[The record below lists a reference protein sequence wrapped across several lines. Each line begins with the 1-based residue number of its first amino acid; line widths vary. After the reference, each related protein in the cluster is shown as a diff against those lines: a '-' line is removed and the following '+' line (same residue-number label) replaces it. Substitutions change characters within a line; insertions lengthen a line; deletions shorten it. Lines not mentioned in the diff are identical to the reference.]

1 MDNIKAFNL
10 VTGKLFADLYQS
22 FPAPTEVDFIALV
35 VDMIP
40 NEDFESA
47 WENPSFAEAT
57 VRWLDQAG
65 YIWLK
70 KAPTMHGK
78 PTAVLS
84 PKGLEALKAVP
95 ESIDSKE
102 SLGERIITFTK
113 AKASESL
120 SQAVGLA
127 ITAGFQL
134 MTKST

>member
-10 VTGKLFADLYQS
+10 ITGKLFADLYQK
-22 FPAPTEVDFIALV
+22 FPAQTEVDFFSLAL
-35 VDMIP
+35 DLIP
-40 NEDFESA
+40 KEDFDSA
-47 WENPSFAEAT
+47 WEKPAFAEAT

-70 KAPTMHGK
+70 KAPTMNGK

-95 ESIDSKE
+95 ESIDGKL
-102 SLGERIITFTK
+102 SLGERIINFSKT
-113 AKASESL
+113 KASESL
-120 SQAVGLA
+120 NQAVGLA

>member
-10 VTGKLFADLYQS
+10 VTGKLFAELYQS
-22 FPAPTEVDFIALV
+22 FPAPTEVDFFSLAL
-35 VDMIP
+35 DTIP
-40 NEDFESA
+40 KEDFDSA
-47 WENPSFAEAT
+47 WEKPGFAEAT

-65 YIWLK
+65 YIWFK

-95 ESIDSKE
+95 ESIDSKL
-102 SLGERIITFTK
+102 SLGERIINFTK
-113 AKASESL
+113 AKASDSL

>member
-10 VTGKLFADLYQS
+10 ITGKLFADLYQS
-22 FPAPTEVDFIALV
+22 FPAQTKVDFFSLAL
-35 VDMIP
+35 DLIP
-40 NEDFESA
+40 KEDFDSA
-47 WENPSFAEAT
+47 WEKPDFAEAT

-70 KAPTMHGK
+70 KASTMHGN

-95 ESIDSKE
+95 ESIDSKLP
-102 SLGERIITFTK
+102 LGERIINFTK
-113 AKASESL
+113 EKASDSL